1 MLTEEAEKI
10 FINSYQF
17 NHAIESL
24 RVHRGIH
31 LHQITQS
38 IRARFE
44 HLFTHVI
51 ETFIEDLTQQSAL
64 KLWEKVDRQ
73 GNTHWYARD
82 PDTGKT
88 ISFASEPEMLRW
100 IEHLNSRSHW

>member
-1 MLTEEAEKI
+1 MSTEEAEKV
-10 FINSYQF
+10 FINSHQF

-24 RVHRGIH
+24 RARRVINFK
-31 LHQITQS
+31 QITKS
-38 IRARFE
+38 IRARIKHIFD
-44 HLFTHVI
+44 HVI

-64 KLWEKVDRQ
+64 KLWQKVDRQ
-73 GNTHWYARD
+73 GHTLWYARD

-88 ISFASEPEMLRW
+88 LSFASEPEMLRW

>member
-1 MLTEEAEKI
+1 MSTEEAEKV
-10 FINSYQF
+10 FINSHQF

-24 RVHRGIH
+24 RARRGIN
-31 LHQITQS
+31 LKRITQS
-38 IRARFE
+38 IRSRFE
-44 HLFTHVI
+44 QFFTHVI
-51 ETFIEDLTQQSAL
+51 AAFIEDLAQQSAL
-64 KLWEKVDRQ
+64 KLWQKVDRQ

-100 IEHLNSRSHW
+100 IEHLNSRNHW

>member
-1 MLTEEAEKI
+1 MSTEEAEKV
-10 FINSYQF
+10 FINSHQF

-24 RVHRGIH
+24 RTSRVIN
-31 LHQITQS
+31 LKQITKS
-38 IRARFE
+38 IRARIE
-44 HLFTHVI
+44 QLFTHVI
-51 ETFIEDLTQQSAL
+51 KTFIEDLAQQSAL

-100 IEHLNSRSHW
+100 IEHLNSRNHW